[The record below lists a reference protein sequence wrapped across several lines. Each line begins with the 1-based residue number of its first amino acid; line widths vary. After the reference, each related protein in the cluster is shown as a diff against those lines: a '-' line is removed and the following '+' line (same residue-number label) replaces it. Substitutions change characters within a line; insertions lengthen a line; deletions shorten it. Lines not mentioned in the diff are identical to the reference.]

1 MAPTRKQ
8 TQKKGFMTIPQL
20 RKSFDHIESFTTGL
34 LSRVKDPAAQRKAF
48 QAEWKTVFRRDVD
61 DKAAD
66 AYLKFESKKG
76 KRGKTRKMKGGGQ
89 ALAGAPLDYS
99 TRPGLHGPYG
109 TFPDYISDG
118 FVVGNK
124 MNTMAIQDDCNAPS
138 KFQPPYTGFGAPS
151 QRGGKGYLRK
161 RTTRKGRS
169 SLKGGGTFP
178 SISEF
183 ATAITTRPIMATATP
198 TMAHDAQMSWKG
210 TGTFSSPHPNTG
222 TPGYQAYE
230 PTILKST
237 ATALT
242 RNLGAELGV

>member
-8 TQKKGFMTIPQL
+8 KQKKGFMTIPQL
-20 RKSFDHIESFTTGL
+20 RKSFDHIESFTLGL
-34 LSRVKDPAAQRKAF
+34 LSRVKEPATQRKAF
-48 QAEWKTVFRRDVD
+48 QQEWRKVFHRDVD

-76 KRGKTRKMKGGGQ
+76 KGKRGKTRKMKGGAQ

-109 TFPDYISDG
+109 TFPDYISGG

-124 MNTMAIQDDCNAPS
+124 FNNMAIQEDCNAPT
-138 KFQPPYTGFGAPS
+138 KFQPPYTGFGATS
-151 QRGGKGYLRK
+151 Q
-161 RTTRKGRS
+161 
-169 SLKGGGTFP
+169 KGGRRNSRKMGGGGNFP

-183 ATAITTRPIMATATP
+183 ATAFSMRPITAGATP
-198 TMAHDAQMSWKG
+198 SMEYDAQMSWKG
-210 TGTFSSPHPNTG
+210 AGASPSSQPNTG
-222 TPGYQAYE
+222 TPGYRGYE
-230 PTILKST
+230 PTILQAN
-237 ATALT
+237 ATPLT